1 MCCLNIIQ
9 VRLRKEIKKMN
20 AREMELIKFCEEQK
34 VDEEISKKFMEA
46 SEKEAEELI
55 RKWLSMED
63 GTLNSN
69 DYEVVVWAD
78 MRSKKDVEKA
88 FDTIHKCMQTG
99 YNKKLQF
106 VGVYNELLNRVI
118 IHFWRT
124 NDIDIRITN
133 VTVFVQEGQLD
144 KLCKQLNAFM
154 E

>member
-1 MCCLNIIQ
+1 
-9 VRLRKEIKKMN
+9 
-20 AREMELIKFCEEQK
+20 MELIKFCEEQK
-34 VDEEISKKFMEA
+34 VDEEISKKFREA

-63 GTLNSN
+63 GTLNSMVGSY

-99 YNKKLQF
+99 YNKKLQL
-106 VGVYNELLNRVI
+106 VGVYNELLNKVV
-118 IHFWRT
+118 IHFWRM

-133 VTVFVQEGQLD
+133 VTMFVQEGELN

-154 E
+154 K